1 MEEVQMDRW
10 LHVSGARLGQDDGP
24 IGEPRGWCAHTMA
37 APVEERIVRSQR
49 SVDGP
54 I

>member
-1 MEEVQMDRW
+1 MDRCP
-10 LHVSGARLGQDDGP
+10 HVTGTSLGQDDGP
-24 IGEPRGWCAHTMA
+24 IGEPRVGSAHMVA